1 MANVRLILADD
12 NAALRRDVARELS
25 AYEDIELVGEAPDGL
40 AALELC
46 AEREADVLL
55 LDVIMPRM
63 DGLSVLAELQKR
75 EKAPHVLV
83 FTAVGNDSVISR
95 AMELGACYY
104 MVKPIQAQLLHR
116 RILEVARVH
125 RPQQEAQVQPALP
138 RASADERVAN
148 LFLTLGIPAHI
159 KGYQYLRE
167 AVRMVMADRELI
179 SHITGRLYP
188 GVARRYDT
196 SSSKVERAMRHAIE
210 VAWNR
215 GRLETTNRLLGTDVF
230 TEKDKPTNGEFIALV
245 AQKLSDAG

>member
-12 NAALRRDVARELS
+12 NAALRRDIARELS

-46 AEREADVLL
+46 AEKEADVLL

-75 EKAPHVLV
+75 EKAPRVLV

-104 MVKPIQAQLLHR
+104 MVKPIQTQLLHR
-116 RILEVARVH
+116 RILEVARVQ
-125 RPQQEAQVQPALP
+125 RPQEAHVQPAP
-138 RASADERVAN
+138 ARASADERVAN

-179 SHITGRLYP
+179 GHITGQLYP

-215 GRLETTNRLLGTDVF
+215 GRLETTNRLLGMDVF

>member
-1 MANVRLILADD
+1 MSTVRLILADD
-12 NAALRRDVARELS
+12 NAALRKDIAQELA
-25 AYEDIELVGEAPDGL
+25 AYEDIEVVGEAHDGL
-40 AALELC
+40 AALALC
-46 AEREADVLL
+46 AAQEADVLL

-75 EKAPHVLV
+75 ERAPRVLV
-83 FTAVGNDSVISR
+83 FTAVGNDSVIAR
-95 AMELGACYY
+95 AMELGASYY
-104 MVKPIQAQLLHR
+104 MIKPIQIPLLHR
-116 RILEVARVH
+116 RILEVAGLH
-125 RPQQEAQVQPALP
+125 RAEESHAPAP
-138 RASADERVAN
+138 ARASADERVAN

-179 SHITGRLYP
+179 SHITGKLYP

-215 GRLETTNRLLGTDVF
+215 GRLETTNRLLGMDVF

>member
-1 MANVRLILADD
+1 MSTVRLILADD
-12 NAALRRDVARELS
+12 NDALRKDIAQELA
-25 AYEDIELVGEAPDGL
+25 AYEDIEVVGEAPDGL
-40 AALELC
+40 AALEVC
-46 AEREADVLL
+46 AAQEADVLL

-75 EKAPHVLV
+75 EKAPRVLV
-83 FTAVGNDSVISR
+83 FTAVGNDGVIAR
-95 AMELGACYY
+95 AMELGASYY
-104 MVKPIQAQLLHR
+104 MIKPIQTPLLHR
-116 RILEVARVH
+116 RILEVAGLH
-125 RPQQEAQVQPALP
+125 RAEEPHAPAP
-138 RASADERVAN
+138 ARASADERVAN

-167 AVRMVMADRELI
+167 AVRMVMADHELI
-179 SHITGRLYP
+179 GHITGQLYP

-215 GRLETTNRLLGTDVF
+215 GRLETTNRLLGMDVF